1 MADDPTRDSLAAHRY
16 VSLMLRI
23 LIDKSGT
30 VESGSLVDLEGRS
43 IVRFIGWDGLTTRLR
58 DWVHRY
64 AELPAQD
71 SSS

>member
-1 MADDPTRDSLAAHRY
+1 
-16 VSLMLRI
+16 MLRI

-43 IVRFIGWDGLTTRLR
+43 MVRFIGWDGLTMRLR
-58 DWVHRY
+58 DWVRRH

-71 SSS
+71 SGS